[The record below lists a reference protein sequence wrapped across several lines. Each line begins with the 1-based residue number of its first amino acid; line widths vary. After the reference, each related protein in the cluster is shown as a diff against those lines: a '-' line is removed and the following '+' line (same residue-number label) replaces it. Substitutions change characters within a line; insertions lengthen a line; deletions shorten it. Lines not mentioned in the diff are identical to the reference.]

1 MSFLNCL
8 NGVDNYIKYEYND
21 NITDEESGKTIST
34 VKTTYNGSA
43 DYETVTDY
51 LGNVIKTVY
60 NGEVQTQNE
69 YTPSGNLVSAV
80 DNVVGKTETYTY
92 DSFDRKTGY
101 SAVKPSNNQ
110 TLLTEDYEYDEYGRL
125 TKKREICGFSNS
137 YAYAYKDK
145 FDAELKTIYT
155 GAFLGKKFFVNFTLA
170 NIFAGYLSGKL
181 S

>member
-1 MSFLNCL
+1 MKHYLIIELLENSTKKGRDFSRPFFYDVKGN
-8 NGVDNYIKYEYND
+8 VIKAVKYNSLDASSKLYTQTEYD
-21 NITDEESGKTIST
+21 ESGKTIST

-101 SAVKPSNNQ
+101 SAVKPSK
-110 TLLTEDYEYDEYGRL
+110 
-125 TKKREICGFSNS
+125 TKR
-137 YAYAYKDK
+137 Y
-145 FDAELKTIYT
+145 
-155 GAFLGKKFFVNFTLA
+155 
-170 NIFAGYLSGKL
+170 
-181 S
+181 